1 MGHSPGRALWPV
13 CESWLRTTQE
23 NKVCDPNEA
32 VGLSVLGLP
41 ATPTSATQ
49 DEKHRTASVQVGGQD
64 AALVLEPQRQRLQAG
79 RQLHAPSAFP
89 RLCLVMSKCLHPK
102 SQPQTFNSALSSAWK
117 QGRPERLIHPFTTQP
132 KKRGL
137 ERGSDLPRS
146 QSQCS
151 NPGLFSEGPGAFP
164 HYHLQA
170 PKAPSPGSP
179 LLEACQEPG
188 QRPCLAPYRLPQ
200 DGAVLLTL
208 SLQRALGL
216 LGLPQLSGQVLRAD
230 GRTGPS

>member
-1 MGHSPGRALWPV
+1 MGQSPGRALWPV

-41 ATPTSATQ
+41 ATRTSATQ
-49 DEKHRTASVQVGGQD
+49 DEKHRTVSVQVGGQD

-117 QGRPERLIHPFTTQP
+117 QGRPESLIHPFTTQP

-170 PKAPSPGSP
+170 PKNSLSWQPPAGRLPRAWPEAPPRALPSPPGWCGTAHTQPAACSGSP
-179 LLEACQEPG
+179 
-188 QRPCLAPYRLPQ
+188 RP
-200 DGAVLLTL
+200 
-208 SLQRALGL
+208 
-216 LGLPQLSGQVLRAD
+216 
-230 GRTGPS
+230 PSA